1 MTDERKPSAN
11 EGIKEKSRYLRGTI
25 GDGLKRSETGSL
37 VADDTQLTKFH
48 GIYQQDDRDL
58 RPERRRKKMEPAFS
72 FMARVRIPGGV
83 LTSEQWLVM
92 DRIAGDFA
100 NGSIRITTRQAI
112 QFHGIIK
119 SNLARSIGTIN
130 AALLDTLAA
139 CGDVNRNVM
148 SAANPFE
155 SPAHAAAYDLA
166 GRISTHLSPRTRA
179 YHEIWID
186 GEKVHDGAEQAT
198 IEDDHEPIYGRT
210 YLPRKFKIVVAVP
223 PANDVDL
230 YAHDLG
236 FAAVVEGGEVV
247 GYNVTVGGGMGMT
260 HGEPETYPRLADAL
274 GFCTPEQAVDV
285 AEKVVTMQR
294 DFGDR
299 ADRKQARLKYTIAR
313 HGLEWFRTE
322 VEDRLGYRL
331 GEVRPFTFDRTGD
344 RFGWTRDAGGL
355 WHLCL
360 YLANGRIRDVP
371 ARPMRTALRL
381 LAQSHEGGFVLTPNQ
396 NLIVTRVPARKK
408 RQVEKLLREH
418 GLLDDLTGL
427 RRNAMACVALPT
439 CGLALAESERYL
451 PDLVTELET
460 AVEAAG
466 LQQDEIV
473 VRMTGCPNGCARPYL
488 SEIGFVGRSPGVYD
502 VFLGAAFDG
511 SRPNRLYRAKVPQ
524 AEIAAV
530 LSPIIEAYGRDR
542 EAGERFGDFVIRA
555 GVIPSPTGEP
565 TEFHE
570 PVAA

>member
-1 MTDERKPSAN
+1 MTDERRPSAN

-25 GDGLKRSETGSL
+25 GEGLKRSETGSL

-83 LTSEQWLVM
+83 LTSRQWLVM
-92 DRIAGDFA
+92 DRIASDFA

-119 SNLARSIGTIN
+119 GNLARSIGTIN
-130 AALLDTLAA
+130 EALLDTLAA

-148 SAANPFE
+148 SAANPLE
-155 SPAHAAAYDLA
+155 SEAHAAAYDLA
-166 GRISTHLSPRTRA
+166 GRISAHLSPRTRA

-186 GEKVHDGAEQAT
+186 GEKVHDGTAEAT
-198 IEDDHEPIYGRT
+198 IEDEVEPIYGRT
-210 YLPRKFKIVVAVP
+210 YLPRKFKAVVAVP
-223 PANDVDL
+223 PVNDVDL

-236 FAAVVEGGEVV
+236 FVAVVEGGEVV

-260 HGEPETYPRLADAL
+260 HGEPETYPRLADVV
-274 GFCTPEQAVDV
+274 GFCAPEQAVDV
-285 AEKVVTMQR
+285 AEKVVTVQR

-299 ADRKQARLKYTIAR
+299 VDRKQARLKYTIAR
-313 HGLEWFRTE
+313 NGLDWFRAR
-322 VEDRLGYRL
+322 VEERLGYSL
-331 GEVRPFTFDRTGD
+331 GEARPFAFERTGD
-344 RFGWTRDAGGL
+344 AFGWTKGADGL

-360 YLANGRIRDVP
+360 YVANGRVADLP
-371 ARPMRTALRL
+371 GRPMRTGLRR
-381 LAQSHEGGFVLTPNQ
+381 LAESHAGGFVLTPNQ
-396 NLIVTRVPARKK
+396 NLIVTGVPGRKK
-408 RQVEKLLREH
+408 RQVETLLREH

-460 AVEAAG
+460 AMERAG
-466 LQQDEIV
+466 LEQDEIV

-488 SEIGFVGRSPGVYD
+488 AEIGFVGRSPGVYD
-502 VFLGAAFDG
+502 LFLGAAFDG

-524 AEIAAV
+524 AEIAGI
-530 LSPIIEAYGRDR
+530 LSPIIEAYGRER
-542 EAGERFGDFVIRA
+542 EAGEHFGDFVIRT
-555 GVIPSPTGEP
+555 GVIPLPTGEP
-565 TEFHE
+565 LEFHE
-570 PVAA
+570 PVA